1 MGFKL
6 WICKKLY
13 KVALKIVE
21 VVVKDHNEKY
31 TKLDEY
37 LEKNTSKIEDGINRY
52 IKLIQDDIEYDKK
65 TGGREIFRYSTQ
77 YY

>member
-1 MGFKL
+1 MKIYIFK
-6 WICKKLY
+6 IIKNKKLY

-37 LEKNTSKIEDGINRY
+37 LEKMR
-52 IKLIQDDIEYDKK
+52 
-65 TGGREIFRYSTQ
+65 
-77 YY
+77 